1 MPELT
6 PADIEKSVSEHSV
19 PPVAWFCL
27 RSQPKHEHI
36 AAGHLRQMEAV
47 EVFNPRIR
55 FTRPTRLGPVIV
67 TEAMFP
73 NYLFARFNW
82 RESLTRVHYAPG
94 ISCVVHFGSKW
105 PTIPDQAIDDIRSV
119 VSADEIHVISN
130 DPEPGDEVTMAGGV
144 FHGLQAV
151 ITKVL
156 PGKQRVMVLMDF
168 LGRQTSVEVG
178 LTSIVRNSIRSY

>member
-1 MPELT
+1 MSELT
-6 PADIEKSVSEHSV
+6 PANVERAVHEHSV

-36 AAGHLRQMEAV
+36 AAGHLRQMEEV

-55 FTRPTRLGPVIV
+55 FTRSTRLGPVVV

-73 NYLFARFNW
+73 NYLFARFDW
-82 RESLTRVHYAPG
+82 RQSLTRVHYAPG
-94 ISCVVHFGSKW
+94 ISCVVHFGTKW
-105 PTIPDQAIDDIRSV
+105 PTVPEQAIEDIRAV
-119 VSADEIHVISN
+119 VSAEGVHLISN
-130 DPEPGDEVTMAGGV
+130 DPVPGEEVTMAGGA
-144 FHGLQAV
+144 FHGLQAI
-151 ITKVL
+151 ITKVM

-178 LTSIVRNSIRSY
+178 LHSIVRRSGRRY